1 MSGSTALLVAL
12 VSSALLLTGCTGSE
26 EPTPGESTSQSADSG
41 PGVAERDEEALVE
54 QTVSNPDA
62 PDDQATIGVVSLTVE
77 DQPMVLR
84 LVVTP
89 DFASVSDAEEIAL
102 GDVWDLG
109 AIRFG
114 VDLRLIDRENL
125 KEYSVIADT
134 SGVRWSS
141 TGSGVTTTNGEPM
154 HAFAVF
160 AAPEDDISTV
170 DVVLKE
176 SWPEFTDVPISR

>member
-1 MSGSTALLVAL
+1 
-12 VSSALLLTGCTGSE
+12 
-26 EPTPGESTSQSADSG
+26 
-41 PGVAERDEEALVE
+41 
-54 QTVSNPDA
+54 
-62 PDDQATIGVVSLTVE
+62 
-77 DQPMVLR
+77 MVLR

-114 VDLRLIDRENL
+114 VDLRLVDREKL

-141 TGSGVTTTNGEPM
+141 TGSGGHHHQRRADACLRGVRRP
-154 HAFAVF
+154 
-160 AAPEDDISTV
+160 
-170 DVVLKE
+170 
-176 SWPEFTDVPISR
+176 

>member
-1 MSGSTALLVAL
+1 M
-12 VSSALLLTGCTGSE
+12 C
-26 EPTPGESTSQSADSG
+26 ADSG
-41 PGVAERDEEALVE
+41 AGVAERDEEALVE

-77 DQPMVLR
+77 DQTMVLR

-114 VDLRLIDRENL
+114 VDLRLVDREKL

-141 TGSGVTTTNGEPM
+141 TGSPPPTRLPRRSRSGIRTGTRSRSSPPAPTVTRR
-154 HAFAVF
+154 
-160 AAPEDDISTV
+160 
-170 DVVLKE
+170 
-176 SWPEFTDVPISR
+176 W